1 MFGRAMDLAFRTEQF
16 SSLDL
21 IAKDLNAESDPR
33 VLERCAEF
41 FTQNQQYKKAV
52 ELLGYAKKVR
62 VSLVYNIVIIFSF
75 TKQSLC
81 ALLKMCSW
89 TRLLLKH

>member
-52 ELLGYAKKVR
+52 ELLGYAKKVDMTM
-62 VSLVYNIVIIFSF
+62 VYLSRNFISF
-75 TKQSLC
+75 TKQSNCVLQR
-81 ALLKMCSW
+81 MFN
-89 TRLLLKH
+89 